1 MDRDALRT
9 EFAALVKP
17 FEQSRNL
24 AISTPQVDI
33 VDIIRHFRT
42 AHVPNMPKL
51 ADQAEELVVCYSRV
65 LSSLIEER
73 DAVYNISINK
83 VTSQVVLICVVQ
95 SRPFT
100 NLHRRQPVLKRA
112 QTLTRSKTHPLTL
125 RTQHRLKIKPQSLE
139 TTGLMT
145 RSLTTKTLSL
155 DPHSPASHQS
165 LETAISNPNPET
177 LIWTMYWNRSSSAL
191 TRTYTKQQICEY
203 GDINYQNNDTPCK
216 EIENLRHWHCHSF

>member
-17 FEQSRNL
+17 LEQSRNL

-73 DAVYNISINK
+73 DAVYNISISKLINK
-83 VTSQVVLICVVQ
+83 MTSQVVLICVVQ
-95 SRPFT
+95 LRPFT
-100 NLHRRQPVLKRA
+100 NLHRRQLVLKRA

-145 RSLTTKTLSL
+145 RTLTTKTLSL

-165 LETAISNPNPET
+165 QETAISNPNPET
-177 LIWTMYWNRSSSAL
+177 LI
-191 TRTYTKQQICEY
+191 
-203 GDINYQNNDTPCK
+203 
-216 EIENLRHWHCHSF
+216 

>member
-73 DAVYNISINK
+73 DAVYNISISKLINK
-83 VTSQVVLICVVQ
+83 VTSQIVLICVVQ
-95 SRPFT
+95 LRPFT

-112 QTLTRSKTHPLTL
+112 QTLTRSKTYPLTL

-191 TRTYTKQQICEY
+191 TRTYTKQQICETETLT
-203 GDINYQNNDTPCK
+203 IKTTTRPV
-216 EIENLRHWHCHSF
+216 RRSRT

>member
-83 VTSQVVLICVVQ
+83 VTSQ
-95 SRPFT
+95 
-100 NLHRRQPVLKRA
+100 
-112 QTLTRSKTHPLTL
+112 
-125 RTQHRLKIKPQSLE
+125 E
-139 TTGLMT
+139 TTSAQEST
-145 RSLTTKTLSL
+145 NVDAQQNTPTNAQNAAPVKDQASESRDDRSYDQKSDDEDSEPGSTQSSEPSKSG
-155 DPHSPASHQS
+155 DSH
-165 LETAISNPNPET
+165 
-177 LIWTMYWNRSSSAL
+177 
-191 TRTYTKQQICEY
+191 
-203 GDINYQNNDTPCK
+203 
-216 EIENLRHWHCHSF
+216 